1 VLLNAIVAGLLVLFG
16 IWMTVA
22 DFSHRGDLLFQS
34 SASFLIASLFVSLLY
49 LALIGVAALP
59 KRMIIGLNLV
69 LLCRMAM
76 GFPLNGWLGN
86 TVGSR
91 VMTVAFL
98 VLALVYLWQS
108 VGREKRVGVRPWFDG
123 RHSIVAGV
131 SWVLVSVLSLPV
143 LGIGYVWAL
152 GNLVG
157 DYVRID
163 LGGVHLVERVLEKDG
178 QRIHLV
184 GMMHVGEGAFYQ
196 ELGKRLHAPPADGGR
211 RLVLTEGVSDR
222 EGILPSDFASG
233 KTYQKW
239 AKMLGLESQKEF
251 GPEVAAVDRG
261 PGLGPQPGDVGNPDI
276 VWRNADADVSDL
288 KESHREL
295 LVGMLELMGSG
306 NLRDFMMSPLAQ
318 TSGEEVEDLM
328 KNGLIGARNEVLMER
343 LEELKE
349 GHTEIFIPWGA
360 AHLPDIEARLLGM
373 GYRMEEE
380 VVRSIWRFGN

>member
-1 VLLNAIVAGLLVLFG
+1 
-16 IWMTVA
+16 
-22 DFSHRGDLLFQS
+22 
-34 SASFLIASLFVSLLY
+34 
-49 LALIGVAALP
+49 
-59 KRMIIGLNLV
+59 
-69 LLCRMAM
+69 
-76 GFPLNGWLGN
+76 
-86 TVGSR
+86 
-91 VMTVAFL
+91 
-98 VLALVYLWQS
+98 
-108 VGREKRVGVRPWFDG
+108 
-123 RHSIVAGV
+123 
-131 SWVLVSVLSLPV
+131 LVSVLSLPV

-196 ELGKRLHAPPADGGR
+196 ELGQRLHAPPADGGK

-222 EGILPSDFASG
+222 EGILPTDFASG

-251 GPEVAAVDRG
+251 GSEVATGDRG
-261 PGLGPQPGDVGNPDI
+261 PGLGPQPGEVGNPDI

-306 NLRDFMMSPLAQ
+306 NLRDFVTSPLAQ

-328 KNGLIGARNEVLMER
+328 KNGLIGARNDVLMER
-343 LEELKE
+343 LEELKA
-349 GHTEIFIPWGA
+349 GHSEIFIPWGA

-373 GYRMEEE
+373 GYTVEEE
-380 VVRSIWRFGN
+380 VVRSIWRFWE